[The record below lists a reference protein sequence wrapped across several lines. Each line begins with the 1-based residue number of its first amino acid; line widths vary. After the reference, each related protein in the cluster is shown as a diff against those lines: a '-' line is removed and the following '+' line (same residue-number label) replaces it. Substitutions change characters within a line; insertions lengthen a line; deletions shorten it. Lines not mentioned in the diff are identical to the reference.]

1 MTMTRTTPTL
11 IALALV
17 ALTLPLPAAEPI
29 RRDVSAAID
38 ATPINRVV
46 IQIPYSHLTVQ
57 NGDPKTLDAY
67 GYVTR
72 TWKSSKQRDAA
83 QAIVADTDVTIE
95 VEGST
100 AYVRRNLGPNAR
112 SRKAKGNDTTWVLAV
127 RVPRG
132 TNVVAMQEKGT
143 FTAKGDFASMD
154 MKLSTGDIAVE
165 VPKKNVG
172 ELIARTRY
180 GLLEV
185 HLGDRIIENE
195 GFMPRKAHYFY
206 EGGRNVLTAI
216 VTRGNISLKLVD

>member
-1 MTMTRTTPTL
+1 MKRTTPTL
-11 IALALV
+11 IAFALLTLAL
-17 ALTLPLPAAEPI
+17 PLCAAEPI
-29 RRDVSAAID
+29 RRDVSAAVD
-38 ATPINRVV
+38 AATINRVV
-46 IQIPYSHLTVQ
+46 VEVPYSHLTLQ
-57 NGDPKTLDAY
+57 NGDAKTLDAY

-72 TWKSSKQRDAA
+72 SWKSSKQRDAA
-83 QAIVADTDVTIE
+83 QLAIADSSIRID

-100 AYVRRNLGPNAR
+100 AYVRRELGANAQN
-112 SRKAKGNDTTWVLAV
+112 RKAKGDETTWVLVIRA
-127 RVPRG
+127 PRG
-132 TNVVAMQEKGT
+132 TNVVARQKKGS
-143 FTAKGDFASMD
+143 FTAKGDFATMD
-154 MKLSTGDIAVE
+154 MELSTGDIAVE

-185 HLGDRIIENE
+185 HLGDRVIQNE